1 MYALIIDNAIN
12 KIITQP
18 KSLVIGDVRYP
29 AKIFQLWTKAEKEA
43 IGIYEVVTDASN
55 FKDEEYYVNT
65 NEQYNFADG
74 QVTRSWGTATAKNVA
89 DTLWTQADSDNGFLP
104 SDKEVGDVK
113 VQGLK
118 TLKKINIKQQA
129 ASLLA
134 PTDWYVVKAAE
145 VSDYSV
151 PSNITTFRAAVRTKS
166 NEMETAIDNV
176 ADVDALKTLYTYTE
190 QEDGSVTRP
199 LGQFPV
205 LEN

>member
-1 MYALIIDNAIN
+1 MYALVEDNEIK
-12 KIITQP
+12 KIITNP
-18 KSLVIGDVRYP
+18 KPMIIDDVQYP
-29 AKIFQLWTKAEKEA
+29 AKIFQLWSKSELNN
-43 IGIYEVVTDASN
+43 IGIYEVITDSSN

-199 LGQFPV
+199 LGEFPV